1 MSSAV
6 WGCVIILASSSV
18 SHSCPPEVYLTLH
31 WKKAKCMKHEQLGH
45 CHYYICI
52 LGTVMPGLNNKAD
65 GTDFTKGMMN

>member
-1 MSSAV
+1 
-6 WGCVIILASSSV
+6 
-18 SHSCPPEVYLTLH
+18 
-31 WKKAKCMKHEQLGH
+31 MKHEQLGH